1 MRRFAAISA
10 GVVLMVF
17 LAATSV
23 FAASHPVVN
32 SLTLNEKLKETMGCF
47 PNPWTGDQICDYPTE
62 AGKATIKGKISMD
75 GIDTSKFDADTPFV
89 IDAGGLHF
97 EGVLRDDWQYT
108 PGSTRFNVSYIQR
121 DEDYANPIKY
131 MTVAIK
137 WNERQMIVK
146 ITALTPDYIDPIAA
160 DYYLWNTTAK
170 IGDGVNAYF
179 QFGDQVY
186 AAFNVPYTGKVSTK
200 IKMKTNKRTGTTNQ
214 NGTTTVSIKGKGIP
228 TNEDFREVNL

>member
-1 MRRFAAISA
+1 MKRFAAISA
-10 GVVLMVF
+10 GVVLMIF

-32 SLTLNEKLKETMGCF
+32 SLTLNENLKEIMSCF

-62 AGKATIKGKISMD
+62 AGKVTIKGKISMD

-97 EGVLRDDWQYT
+97 EGSLGDNPYYV
-108 PGSTRFNVSYIQR
+108 PGSTKFSLSYIQR

-131 MTVAIK
+131 VTINLAWNQKQMTV
-137 WNERQMIVK
+137 NV
-146 ITALTPDYIDPIAA
+146 TALTPDYIDPVAA
-160 DYYLWNTTAK
+160 DYYLWDTTAPV
-170 IGDGVNAYF
+170 GDSVTAYF
-179 QFGDQVY
+179 QLGDQVY

-200 IKMKTNKRTGTTNQ
+200 ISLKTDKRTGMSNQ
-214 NGTTTVSIKGKGIP
+214 NGTSTVKIKGKGIP
-228 TNEDFREVNL
+228 TDQDFREID